1 MPKVNATSDKNVSS
15 RYFCQKTKNKSMYVR
30 THFFDTFFQNYS
42 QDLKNGHFCTSKNV
56 HF

>member
-1 MPKVNATSDKNVSS
+1 MPKVNATSDRNVSS
-15 RYFCQKTKNKSMYVR
+15 RYFCQKTKNKSIYVR